1 MPDGY
6 MGDADINDSVSREA
20 VNTAIAQF
28 KGKHVMSAKAMIAK
42 AARDQAQQADIVL
55 ALNTRI
61 QKLEF
66 ERDVVM
72 HTNQRNAIQ
81 NQIDTLT
88 IDERERQD

>member
-1 MPDGY
+1 
-6 MGDADINDSVSREA
+6 
-20 VNTAIAQF
+20 
-28 KGKHVMSAKAMIAK
+28 MSAKAMIAK